1 MKSSRNKLEE
11 HLGNE
16 QQLATGLLC
25 NLHVCVVKPAQMPL
39 QTNKLRLKCA
49 VVLGLDK
56 RRVDEAEQ
64 EQTAYKH

>member
-25 NLHVCVVKPAQMPL
+25 DLHVCVVKPVQMPL
-39 QTNKLRLKCA
+39 QTKAA
-49 VVLGLDK
+49 VEVRG
-56 RRVDEAEQ
+56 RTRAG
-64 EQTAYKH
+64 